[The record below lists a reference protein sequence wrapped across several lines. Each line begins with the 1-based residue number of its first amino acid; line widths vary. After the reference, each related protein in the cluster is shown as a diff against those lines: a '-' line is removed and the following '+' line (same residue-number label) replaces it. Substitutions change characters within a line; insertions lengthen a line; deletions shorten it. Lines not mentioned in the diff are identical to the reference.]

1 MEAQAIVRQVEG
13 SDAVIELA
21 GRAGGCGRCHEPGGC
36 GGSSVIGQVFGPR
49 CSVFRVPNTI
59 DARPGEQVVV
69 ELGER
74 DMLRAALMVYFLPIL
89 MLVAGAFLGLTLA
102 EAAGDRAAFLGGAL
116 GFLAAL
122 VAVVR
127 FQARER
133 RRGRL
138 QPVLTR
144 GRSSTH

>member
-21 GRAGGCGRCHEPGGC
+21 SHGGGCGRCREPGGC

-59 DARPGEQVVV
+59 DAKPGEQVLVR
-69 ELGER
+69 LGDRE
-74 DMLRAALMVYFLPIL
+74 MLRAALMVYFLPIV

-102 EAAGDRAAFLGGAL
+102 ESAGDGAAFLGGAL
-116 GFLAAL
+116 GFVAAL

-133 RRGRL
+133 KHGRL
-138 QPVLTR
+138 QLVLTR
-144 GRSSTH
+144 SRPFTH

>member
-21 GRAGGCGRCHEPGGC
+21 SRSGGCGRCHEPGGC
-36 GGSSVIGQVFGPR
+36 GGSSVVGQVFGPR

-59 DARPGEQVVV
+59 DAKPGEQVLVR
-69 ELGER
+69 LGDR
-74 DMLRAALMVYFLPIL
+74 DMLRAALMVYFLPIV

-102 EAAGDRAAFLGGAL
+102 ENAGDRATFLGGAL
-116 GFLAAL
+116 GFVAAL

-133 RRGRL
+133 TRGRL

-144 GRSSTH
+144 GRPSTR

>member
-1 MEAQAIVRQVEG
+1 MEAQAIVRQVDG
-13 SDAVIELA
+13 PDAVIELA
-21 GRAGGCGRCHEPGGC
+21 GRGGGCGHCHEPGGC
-36 GGSSVIGQVFGPR
+36 GGSSIIGQVFGPR

-59 DARPGEQVVV
+59 DAKPGEQVLVR
-69 ELGER
+69 LGDR
-74 DMLRAALMVYFLPIL
+74 DMLRTALMVYFLPIV
-89 MLVAGAFLGLTLA
+89 MLIAGAFLGLTLA
-102 EAAGDRAAFLGGAL
+102 EAAGDRAAILGGAL